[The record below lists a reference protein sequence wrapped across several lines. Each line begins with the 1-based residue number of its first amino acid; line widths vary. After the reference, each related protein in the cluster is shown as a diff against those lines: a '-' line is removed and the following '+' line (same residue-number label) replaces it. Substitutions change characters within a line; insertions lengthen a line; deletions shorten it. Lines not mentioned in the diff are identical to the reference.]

1 MDGTSRMGY
10 IFPFLFFFLFL
21 FLDTNLLEDS

>member
-1 MDGTSRMGY
+1 MDGTSWMGY